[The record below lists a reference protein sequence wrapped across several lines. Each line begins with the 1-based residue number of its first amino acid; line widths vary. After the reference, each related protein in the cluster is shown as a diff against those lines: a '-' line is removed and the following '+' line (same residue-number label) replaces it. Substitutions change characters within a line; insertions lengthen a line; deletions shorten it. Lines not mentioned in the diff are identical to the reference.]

1 MPHRL
6 ADRRVSSPLVS
17 PISSPDGSSSP
28 VRPAHSLAGEP
39 ATGPS
44 SAAPRPRPSAELTEP
59 TETPATGD
67 DPSRDDPTGHDPSK
81 DDPSRHDPSKDDPS
95 KDDPTGHDDVGS
107 VAERATRD
115 LAAQFEDEKPGRV
128 LSGPAGLLLTAA
140 ALTVGALSLWQVFR
154 PLSQGSKYYLIIFL
168 AGVLPLV
175 FLAYPADLR
184 LRARLAARRR
194 RRTNNGGTNGTGSSG
209 TNNGSAKG
217 NHGADAPVL
226 SRPASTTPTAT
237 DWVLVVLAVA
247 ACLYPVLPVPLG
259 SGGGG
264 YNAFLDRQGLL
275 VPADLAMGT
284 ILLLLLL
291 EACRRTTGWI
301 LPAVCLLFLGYG
313 YYGGLLPQSW
323 PVAHAGLDF
332 SQLVDAFYNSDSGF
346 YGTPLDV
353 AASYIVLFTIYG
365 AVLELSGA
373 GRFFVE
379 LSAAAFRRS
388 RTAAGR
394 TAVASGFL
402 LGTVSGSGAATTVSI
417 GAVTWPLLR
426 RAGYP
431 PERAG
436 GMLAA
441 AGVGAIL
448 SPPTLGAA
456 AFIIAEYLG
465 VSYLQ
470 VLGWATVPTVLY
482 YLGILLSVE
491 IDARRSGVR
500 PVVIDVGSP
509 WRLLARFGYHFAS
522 LIAIIAFLAVGVSAT
537 RAVVFAT
544 LLAVALSFLDRTK
557 DRAKDRTKD
566 RAKDRAYRLTPAR
579 LVTALVTGVRGV
591 LAVSAVCAAAGIIT
605 ATTTKTGLGPQAA
618 ALLIGGAKAATSNPT
633 VVLVLTALLAAVA
646 LTLLGLAVPVTASFV
661 IGWVIVGPALLDLGV
676 SAPAAAMFVFYF
688 AVLSEVSPPTALAA
702 VAAAAVTGGRLVP
715 TMWQTLRYAL
725 PAYLIPIAFVITP
738 AGLGLLGIGGVQRIA
753 FAAVVTALSV
763 AVLAVA
769 AGGWLP
775 GVGPAGAPERVL
787 GALAGVTLLWL
798 EPVPVMVGAA
808 LAAVAA
814 AGVFVRRG
822 SAGRPSSGSPA
833 NPVEEQL

>member
-1 MPHRL
+1 MPL
-6 ADRRVSSPLVS
+6 PPEPPDKTDSAGADP
-17 PISSPDGSSSP
+17 
-28 VRPAHSLAGEP
+28 
-39 ATGPS
+39 
-44 SAAPRPRPSAELTEP
+44 
-59 TETPATGD
+59 
-67 DPSRDDPTGHDPSK
+67 
-81 DDPSRHDPSKDDPS
+81 
-95 KDDPTGHDDVGS
+95 
-107 VAERATRD
+107 RD

-128 LSGPAGLLLTAA
+128 LSGPVGVLITGTTLAIALLA
-140 ALTVGALSLWQVFR
+140 LWQVFS
-154 PLSQGSKYYLIIFL
+154 PLSQGSKFYLVIFL
-168 AGVLPLV
+168 AGVLPVV

-184 LRARLAARRR
+184 LPERLRRGARR
-194 RRTNNGGTNGTGSSG
+194 
-209 TNNGSAKG
+209 
-217 NHGADAPVL
+217 ADGE
-226 SRPASTTPTAT
+226 SRPDTGDRDEGGGPTVV
-237 DWVLVVLAVA
+237 DWVLA
-247 ACLYPVLPVPLG
+247 AAALVSCLYPVLPVPLG
-259 SGGGG
+259 DGGGG
-264 YNAFLDRQGLL
+264 YDAFLDRQGLL
-275 VPADLAMGT
+275 VGVDVAMGT
-284 ILLLLLL
+284 VLLLLLL

-301 LPAVCLLFLGYG
+301 LPAVCLVFLGYG

-332 SQLVDAFYNSDSGF
+332 GQLVDAFYNSDSGF

-353 AASYIVLFTIYG
+353 AATYIVLFTIYG
-365 AVLELSGA
+365 AVLDLSGA

-417 GAVTWPLLR
+417 GAVTWPVLR

-482 YLGILLSVE
+482 YLGILLAVE

-500 PVVIDVGSP
+500 PVVLDTASP
-509 WRLLARFGYHFAS
+509 WRLLGRFGYHFLS
-522 LIAIIAFLAVGVSAT
+522 LLAIVVLLAVGFSAT
-537 RAVVFAT
+537 RAVVVAT
-544 LLAVALSFLDRTK
+544 VLAAVLSFLDR
-557 DRAKDRTKD
+557 RH
-566 RAKDRAYRLTPAR
+566 RLTPAR
-579 LVTALVTGVRGV
+579 LLAALSAGVRGV

-618 ALLIGGAKAATSNPT
+618 ALLVSGAKAVSSDPA
-633 VVLVLTALLAAVA
+633 VVLALTALLAAVA

-661 IGWVIVGPALLDLGV
+661 IGWVIIGPALLDLGV
-676 SAPAAAMFVFYF
+676 TAPAAAMFVFYF
-688 AVLSEVSPPTALAA
+688 AVLSEASPPTALAA

-725 PAYLIPIAFVITP
+725 PAYLIPLAFVVTP
-738 AGLGLLGIGGVQRIA
+738 TGLGLLGIGGAQRIA
-753 FAAVVTALSV
+753 VAGVVAALSV

-775 GVGPAGAPERVL
+775 GVGPAGTPERIL
-787 GALAGVTLLWL
+787 GALAGLTLLWL
-798 EPVPVMVGAA
+798 EPVPVAVGAA
-808 LAAVAA
+808 LAAVMV
-814 AGVFVRRG
+814 AGVLVRRG
-822 SAGRPSSGSPA
+822 TAGPTGVPSAGATVTHG
-833 NPVEEQL
+833 EEKQ

>member
-1 MPHRL
+1 M
-6 ADRRVSSPLVS
+6 
-17 PISSPDGSSSP
+17 
-28 VRPAHSLAGEP
+28 
-39 ATGPS
+39 
-44 SAAPRPRPSAELTEP
+44 
-59 TETPATGD
+59 
-67 DPSRDDPTGHDPSK
+67 
-81 DDPSRHDPSKDDPS
+81 
-95 KDDPTGHDDVGS
+95 
-107 VAERATRD
+107 AERATRD

-140 ALTVGALSLWQVFR
+140 ALAVGALALWQVFR

-184 LRARLAARRR
+184 LPTRLRARRR
-194 RRTNNGGTNGTGSSG
+194 
-209 TNNGSAKG
+209 
-217 NHGADAPVL
+217 
-226 SRPASTTPTAT
+226 PASARPTVT

-247 ACLYPVLPVPLG
+247 ACLYPVLPIRIG

-275 VPADLAMGT
+275 APTDLVLGT
-284 ILLLLLL
+284 VLLLLLL

-482 YLGILLSVE
+482 YLGILLAVE

-522 LIAIIAFLAVGVSAT
+522 LIAIIVFLAVGVSAT
-537 RAVVFAT
+537 RAVVFAI
-544 LLAVALSFLDRTK
+544 LLAVALSFLDRTH
-557 DRAKDRTKD
+557 
-566 RAKDRAYRLTPAR
+566 RLSPGR

-591 LAVSAVCAAAGIIT
+591 LAVTAVCAAAGIIT

-618 ALLIGGAKAATSNPT
+618 ALLIGGAQAATSDPT
-633 VVLVLTALLAAVA
+633 LVLVLTALLAAVA

-676 SAPAAAMFVFYF
+676 TAPAAAMFVFYF

-775 GVGPAGAPERVL
+775 GVGPAGPPERVL

-798 EPVPVMVGAA
+798 EPVPVTVGAA

-814 AGVFVRRG
+814 AGVFVRR
-822 SAGRPSSGSPA
+822 AGRSSSGSPA

>member
-1 MPHRL
+1 MSSVRFSDGPAPPAPHTGSRGAGAAL
-6 ADRRVSSPLVS
+6 KDAPAALPPQVTVGAPPRVAV
-17 PISSPDGSSSP
+17 PD
-28 VRPAHSLAGEP
+28 
-39 ATGPS
+39 
-44 SAAPRPRPSAELTEP
+44 
-59 TETPATGD
+59 
-67 DPSRDDPTGHDPSK
+67 
-81 DDPSRHDPSKDDPS
+81 
-95 KDDPTGHDDVGS
+95 
-107 VAERATRD
+107 TRE
-115 LAAQFEDEKPGRV
+115 LAAQFEDEKPGRS
-128 LSGPAGLLLTAA
+128 LTGPVGLLVTGT
-140 ALTVGALSLWQVFR
+140 TVGIALLALVQVFQ
-154 PLSQGSKYYLIIFL
+154 PLPQGSKYYLIIFL
-168 AGVLPLV
+168 AGVLPTV
-175 FLAYPADLR
+175 FLAYPAGLSIPWRPGRTPASGDGPDPAGPTRSDWL
-184 LRARLAARRR
+184 LAA
-194 RRTNNGGTNGTGSSG
+194 
-209 TNNGSAKG
+209 A
-217 NHGADAPVL
+217 A
-226 SRPASTTPTAT
+226 
-237 DWVLVVLAVA
+237 LV
-247 ACLYPVLPVPLG
+247 ACLYPVLPFTVG
-259 SGGGG
+259 GGGGG
-264 YNAFLDRQGLL
+264 YDAFLDRQGLL
-275 VPADLAMGT
+275 VGLDVAMGT
-284 ILLLLLL
+284 VLLLLLL

-301 LPAVCLLFLGYG
+301 LPAVCLLFLAYG

-332 SQLVDAFYNSDSGF
+332 GQLVDAFYNSDSGF

-365 AVLELSGA
+365 AVLDLSGA

-417 GAVTWPLLR
+417 GAVTWPVLR

-431 PERAG
+431 AERAG

-470 VLGWATVPTVLY
+470 VLGWATIPTVLY
-482 YLGILLSVE
+482 YLGILLAVE

-500 PVVIDVGSP
+500 PVVVHADSP
-509 WRLLARFGYHFAS
+509 WRLLGRFGYHFLS
-522 LIAIIAFLAVGVSAT
+522 LLVITGLLALGVSAT
-537 RAVVFAT
+537 KAVVGAT
-544 LLAVALSFLDRTK
+544 VLAAALSFLDR
-557 DRAKDRTKD
+557 RH
-566 RAKDRAYRLTPAR
+566 RLTPAR
-579 LVTALVTGVRGV
+579 LVEALGTGARGV

-618 ALLIGGAKAATSNPT
+618 ALLVSGAQAVSSDPA
-633 VVLVLTALLAAVA
+633 VVLALTAVLAAVA

-661 IGWVIVGPALLDLGV
+661 IGWVIIGPALLDLGV
-676 SAPAAAMFVFYF
+676 AAPAAAMFVFYF

-738 AGLGLLGIGGVQRIA
+738 AGLGLLGIGGPQRVA
-753 FAAVVTALSV
+753 VAAVVSALGV

-775 GVGPAGAPERVL
+775 GVGPAGVPERIL
-787 GALAGVTLLWL
+787 GALAGLTLLWL
-798 EPVPVMVGAA
+798 EPVPVTVGAV
-808 LAAVAA
+808 LAAAVV
-814 AGVFVRRG
+814 AGVLVRRG
-822 SAGRPSSGSPA
+822 SANRTGEPSATPPVNPGEENSETDQRAAGRGSGGARPRR
-833 NPVEEQL
+833 ERRRRLRGQTGRRDEGRRRQRDHLQGH

>member
-1 MPHRL
+1 M
-6 ADRRVSSPLVS
+6 S
-17 PISSPDGSSSP
+17 PISTPDGSSP
-28 VRPAHSLAGEP
+28 PARPANSPADEP
-39 ATGPS
+39 AGSTDR
-44 SAAPRPRPSAELTEP
+44 AAPRPRPTPEP
-59 TETPATGD
+59 DGTSRPGPSTREATGPH
-67 DPSRDDPTGHDPSK
+67 PSDATTPHPSAVHPGTADRTGSADA
-81 DDPSRHDPSKDDPS
+81 
-95 KDDPTGHDDVGS
+95 
-107 VAERATRD
+107 AERVTRD

-128 LSGPAGLLLTAA
+128 LTGPTGLLLTGVSLA
-140 ALTVGALSLWQVFR
+140 VGALALWQVFR

-184 LRARLAARRR
+184 LPARFRARRR
-194 RRTNNGGTNGTGSSG
+194 RIDSDSDSDSTDGNNADRDSESTRT
-209 TNNGSAKG
+209 
-217 NHGADAPVL
+217 
-226 SRPASTTPTAT
+226 RPTAP
-237 DWVLVVLAVA
+237 DWVLVALAAA
-247 ACLYPVLPVPLG
+247 ACLYPVLPIPIG
-259 SGGGG
+259 TGGGG

-275 VPADLAMGT
+275 APVDLVLGT
-284 ILLLLLL
+284 VLLLLLL

-522 LIAIIAFLAVGVSAT
+522 LIAIIVFLAVGVSAT
-537 RAVVFAT
+537 RAVVFAIV
-544 LLAVALSFLDRTK
+544 LAIALSYLDR
-557 DRAKDRTKD
+557 AH
-566 RAKDRAYRLTPAR
+566 RLSPAR

-591 LAVSAVCAAAGIIT
+591 LAVTAVCAAAGIIT

-618 ALLIGGAKAATSNPT
+618 ALLIGGAKAATSDPT
-633 VVLVLTALLAAVA
+633 LVLVLTALLAAVA
-646 LTLLGLAVPVTASFV
+646 LSLLGLAVPVTASFV

-676 SAPAAAMFVFYF
+676 TAPAAAMFVFYF

-725 PAYLIPIAFVITP
+725 PAYLTPIAFVITP

-775 GVGPAGAPERVL
+775 GVGPAGVPERVL

-798 EPVPVMVGAA
+798 EPVPVAVGTA

-814 AGVFVRRG
+814 VGVLVRRG
-822 SAGRPSSGSPA
+822 FAGRPSSE
-833 NPVEEQL
+833 PVEEKL

>member
-1 MPHRL
+1 M
-6 ADRRVSSPLVS
+6 S
-17 PISSPDGSSSP
+17 PISSPDGSPPPARPANSP
-28 VRPAHSLAGEP
+28 VDG
-39 ATGPS
+39 
-44 SAAPRPRPSAELTEP
+44 SAASPGGGPPRPRPEIEP
-59 TETPATGD
+59 TEP
-67 DPSRDDPTGHDPSK
+67 DPGKPDPGKPDASEPDP
-81 DDPSRHDPSKDDPS
+81 
-95 KDDPTGHDDVGS
+95 S

-128 LSGPAGLLLTAA
+128 LSGPAGLLLTMA
-140 ALTVGALSLWQVFR
+140 ALAVGALALWQVFR

-184 LRARLAARRR
+184 LPARLRARRR
-194 RRTNNGGTNGTGSSG
+194 RANRAEATESDSDRRTPALASSG
-209 TNNGSAKG
+209 
-217 NHGADAPVL
+217 
-226 SRPASTTPTAT
+226 PTVA
-237 DWVLVVLAVA
+237 DWVLVALAVA
-247 ACLYPVLPVPLG
+247 ACLYPVLPIRIG

-275 VPADLAMGT
+275 APTDLVLGT
-284 ILLLLLL
+284 VLLLLLL

-365 AVLELSGA
+365 AALEFSGA

-482 YLGILLSVE
+482 YLGILLAVE

-500 PVVIDVGSP
+500 PVVIDVDSP

-522 LIAIIAFLAVGVSAT
+522 LIAIIVFLAIGVSAT
-537 RAVVFAT
+537 RAVVFAIVLT
-544 LLAVALSFLDRTK
+544 VALSFLAPRNE
-557 DRAKDRTKD
+557 DRAH
-566 RAKDRAYRLTPAR
+566 RLTPGR

-591 LAVSAVCAAAGIIT
+591 LAVTAVCAAAGIIT

-618 ALLIGGAKAATSNPT
+618 ALLIGGAQAATSDPT
-633 VVLVLTALLAAVA
+633 LVLVLTALLAAVA

-676 SAPAAAMFVFYF
+676 TAPAAAMFVFYF

-753 FAAVVTALSV
+753 FAAGVTALSV

-787 GALAGVTLLWL
+787 GALAGVALLWL
-798 EPVPVMVGAA
+798 EPVPVTVGAA
-808 LAAVAA
+808 LAVVAA
-814 AGVFVRRG
+814 AGVFIRRG
-822 SAGRPSSGSPA
+822 SADRSSSGSPA

>member
-1 MPHRL
+1 M
-6 ADRRVSSPLVS
+6 S
-17 PISSPDGSSSP
+17 PISSPDGSSPP
-28 VRPAHSLAGEP
+28 VRPANSPAGDP
-39 ATGPS
+39 ATGPG
-44 SAAPRPRPSAELTEP
+44 SAAPRPRPSAEPAEP
-59 TETPATGD
+59 AETPATGD
-67 DPSRDDPTGHDPSK
+67 GPSRDDPSRHDPTGHDPSK
-81 DDPSRHDPSKDDPS
+81 DDPTGPDD
-95 KDDPTGHDDVGS
+95 GGS

-140 ALTVGALSLWQVFR
+140 ALAVGALSLWQVFR

-194 RRTNNGGTNGTGSSG
+194 RPTNNGGTNNERTSGGSDSD
-209 TNNGSAKG
+209 SD
-217 NHGADAPVL
+217 NHGTDATVL
-226 SRPASTTPTAT
+226 TRLASTTPTMT

-522 LIAIIAFLAVGVSAT
+522 LIAIIVFLAVGVSAT

-557 DRAKDRTKD
+557 DRA
-566 RAKDRAYRLTPAR
+566 YQLTPAR
-579 LVTALVTGVRGV
+579 LVTSLVTGVRGV

-618 ALLIGGAKAATSNPT
+618 ALLIGGAKAATSDPT
-633 VVLVLTALLAAVA
+633 LVLVLTALLAAVA
-646 LTLLGLAVPVTASFV
+646 LSLLGLAVPVTASFV

-725 PAYLIPIAFVITP
+725 PAYLTPIAFVITP

>member
-1 MPHRL
+1 M
-6 ADRRVSSPLVS
+6 SS
-17 PISSPDGSSSP
+17 
-28 VRPAHSLAGEP
+28 VRN
-39 ATGPS
+39 GPS
-44 SAAPRPRPSAELTEP
+44 VPLPPEDEAVA
-59 TETPATGD
+59 
-67 DPSRDDPTGHDPSK
+67 DPSWADDGPSHPHHDP
-81 DDPSRHDPSKDDPS
+81 R
-95 KDDPTGHDDVGS
+95 
-107 VAERATRD
+107 E
-115 LAAQFEDEKPGRV
+115 LAARFEDEKPGRT
-128 LSGPAGLLLTAA
+128 LSGPVGIVVTAA
-140 ALTVGALSLWQVFR
+140 TVGIALLALRQVFF
-154 PLSQGSKYYLIIFL
+154 PLAQGSKYYLIIFL
-168 AGVLPLV
+168 AGVLPVV
-175 FLAYPADLR
+175 FLAYPADLPIPR
-184 LRARLAARRR
+184 RARTEDHTEGRAGDRAPAD
-194 RRTNNGGTNGTGSSG
+194 GT
-209 TNNGSAKG
+209 
-217 NHGADAPVL
+217 AD
-226 SRPASTTPTAT
+226 RPAGGPTVV
-237 DWVLVVLAVA
+237 DWVLA
-247 ACLYPVLPVPLG
+247 AAALVSCLYPVLPVALG

-264 YNAFLDRQGLL
+264 YDAFLDRQGLL
-275 VPADLAMGT
+275 VPLDVAMGT
-284 ILLLLLL
+284 VLLLLLL

-301 LPAVCLLFLGYG
+301 LPAVCLLFLAYG

-332 SQLVDAFYNSDSGF
+332 DQLVDAFYNSDSGF

-365 AVLELSGA
+365 AVLDLSGA

-417 GAVTWPLLR
+417 GAVTWPILR

-431 PERAG
+431 AERAG

-470 VLGWATVPTVLY
+470 VLGWATVPTILY

-500 PVVIDVGSP
+500 PVVIDTGSA
-509 WRLLARFGYHFAS
+509 WRLLGRFGYHFLS
-522 LIAIIAFLAVGVSAT
+522 LIVIVVVLAVGASAT
-537 RAVVFAT
+537 KAVVIAT
-544 LLAVALSFLDRTK
+544 VLAAALSFLDR
-557 DRAKDRTKD
+557 RH
-566 RAKDRAYRLTPAR
+566 RLTPRR
-579 LVTALVTGVRGV
+579 LVAALGNGVRGV

-618 ALLIGGAKAATSNPT
+618 ALLVGGARTVSAEPA
-633 VVLVLTALLAAVA
+633 VVLALTALLAAVA
-646 LTLLGLAVPVTASFV
+646 LSLLGLAVPVTASFV
-661 IGWVIVGPALLDLGV
+661 IGWVIIGPALLDLGV
-676 SAPAAAMFVFYF
+676 AAPAAAMFVFYF

-738 AGLGLLGIGGVQRIA
+738 AGLGLLGIGGPVRIA
-753 FAAVVTALSV
+753 VAGVVGALGV

-775 GVGPAGAPERVL
+775 GVGPAGVPERLL
-787 GALAGVTLLWL
+787 GAFAGVTLLWL
-798 EPVPVMVGAA
+798 EPVPVAVGA
-808 LAAVAA
+808 LAAAVMV
-814 AGVFVRRG
+814 AGVLVRRG
-822 SAGRPSSGSPA
+822 SAGRAGGPSAGQ
-833 NPVEEQL
+833 PVHHGEETQ

>member
-1 MPHRL
+1 MDDGP
-6 ADRRVSSPLVS
+6 VPLPS
-17 PISSPDGSSSP
+17 EPANRTDPDGD
-28 VRPAHSLAGEP
+28 
-39 ATGPS
+39 
-44 SAAPRPRPSAELTEP
+44 
-59 TETPATGD
+59 TP
-67 DPSRDDPTGHDPSK
+67 DP
-81 DDPSRHDPSKDDPS
+81 
-95 KDDPTGHDDVGS
+95 
-107 VAERATRD
+107 RD

-128 LSGPAGLLLTAA
+128 LSGPVGVLVTGATLAVALLA
-140 ALTVGALSLWQVFR
+140 LWQVFR
-154 PLSQGSKYYLIIFL
+154 PLPQGSKFYLIIFL
-168 AGVLPLV
+168 AGVLPIV
-175 FLAYPADLR
+175 FLAYPANLR
-184 LRARLAARRR
+184 LPRRPRRGARQPDGEGPPDVGNRVE
-194 RRTNNGGTNGTGSSG
+194 GGGPSV
-209 TNNGSAKG
+209 A
-217 NHGADAPVL
+217 
-226 SRPASTTPTAT
+226 
-237 DWVLVVLAVA
+237 DWVLA
-247 ACLYPVLPVPLG
+247 AAALVSCLYPVLPVPLG
-259 SGGGG
+259 AGGGG
-264 YNAFLDRQGLL
+264 YDAFLDRQGLL
-275 VPADLAMGT
+275 VGVDVAMGT
-284 ILLLLLL
+284 VLLLLLL

-301 LPAVCLLFLGYG
+301 LPAVCLVFLGYG

-332 SQLVDAFYNSDSGF
+332 GQLVDAFYNSDSGF
-346 YGTPLDV
+346 FGTPLDV
-353 AASYIVLFTIYG
+353 AATYIVLFTIYG
-365 AVLELSGA
+365 AVLDLSGA

-417 GAVTWPLLR
+417 GAVTWPVLR

-482 YLGILLSVE
+482 YLGILLAVE

-500 PVVIDVGSP
+500 PVVLDTASP
-509 WRLLARFGYHFAS
+509 WRLLGRFGYHFLS
-522 LIAIIAFLAVGVSAT
+522 LLAIVVLLAVGFSAT
-537 RAVVFAT
+537 RAVVVAT
-544 LLAVALSFLDRTK
+544 VLAAALSFLDR
-557 DRAKDRTKD
+557 RH
-566 RAKDRAYRLTPAR
+566 RLTPAR
-579 LVTALVTGVRGV
+579 LLAALSAGVRGV

-618 ALLIGGAKAATSNPT
+618 ALLVSGAQAVSSDPA
-633 VVLVLTALLAAVA
+633 VVLALTALLAAVA

-661 IGWVIVGPALLDLGV
+661 IGWVIIGPALLDLGV
-676 SAPAAAMFVFYF
+676 TAPAAAMFVFYF
-688 AVLSEVSPPTALAA
+688 AVLSEASPPTALAA

-725 PAYLIPIAFVITP
+725 PAYLIPLAFVVTP
-738 AGLGLLGIGGVQRIA
+738 TGLGLLGIGGARRIA
-753 FAAVVTALSV
+753 VAGVVAALSV

-775 GVGPAGAPERVL
+775 GVGPAGTPERVL
-787 GALAGVTLLWL
+787 GALAGLTLLWL
-798 EPVPVMVGAA
+798 EPVPVAVGAV
-808 LAAVAA
+808 LAAVMV
-814 AGVFVRRG
+814 AGVLVRRG
-822 SAGRPSSGSPA
+822 TAGPTGVPPA
-833 NPVEEQL
+833 GQPVNHGEEKQ

>member
-1 MPHRL
+1 M
-6 ADRRVSSPLVS
+6 S
-17 PISSPDGSSSP
+17 PISSPDGSSPP
-28 VRPAHSLAGEP
+28 VRPANSPTGGPAAGADGTP
-39 ATGPS
+39 
-44 SAAPRPRPSAELTEP
+44 PRPRVTPDP
-59 TETPATGD
+59 TQSVD
-67 DPSRDDPTGHDPSK
+67 VDPTGLGA
-81 DDPSRHDPSKDDPS
+81 
-95 KDDPTGHDDVGS
+95 DPTERRDDDDS
-107 VAERATRD
+107 SAAERATRD

-128 LSGPAGLLLTAA
+128 LSGPAGQLLTVA
-140 ALTVGALSLWQVFR
+140 ALAVGALAIWQVFR

-175 FLAYPADLR
+175 FLAYPAGLRLPAR
-184 LRARLAARRR
+184 LRARRPDGD
-194 RRTNNGGTNGTGSSG
+194 RT
-209 TNNGSAKG
+209 
-217 NHGADAPVL
+217 DAL
-226 SRPASTTPTAT
+226 PASTRLTAT

-247 ACLYPVLPVPLG
+247 ACLYPVLPIPLG
-259 SGGGG
+259 TGGGG

-275 VPADLAMGT
+275 APTDLVLGT
-284 ILLLLLL
+284 VLLLLLL

-491 IDARRSGVR
+491 IDARRSDVR
-500 PVVIDVGSP
+500 PVLIDVGSP
-509 WRLLARFGYHFAS
+509 WPMLARFGYHFAS
-522 LIAIIAFLAVGVSAT
+522 LVAIIVLLAVGVSAT

-544 LLAVALSFLDRTK
+544 LLAAALSFLDR
-557 DRAKDRTKD
+557 AH
-566 RAKDRAYRLTPAR
+566 RLTPAR

-591 LAVSAVCAAAGIIT
+591 LAVTAVCAAAGIIT

-618 ALLIGGAKAATSNPT
+618 ALLVGGAKAATSNPT
-633 VVLVLTALLAAVA
+633 LVLVLTALLAAVA
-646 LTLLGLAVPVTASFV
+646 LSLLGLAVPVTASFV
-661 IGWVIVGPALLDLGV
+661 IGWVIVGPALIDLGV
-676 SAPAAAMFVFYF
+676 TAPAVAMFVFYF

-725 PAYLIPIAFVITP
+725 PAYLTPIAFVITP
-738 AGLGLLGIGGVQRIA
+738 AGLGLLGIGGVWRITV
-753 FAAVVTALSV
+753 AAVVTALSV

-775 GVGPAGAPERVL
+775 GVGPAGAPERML

-798 EPVPVMVGAA
+798 EPVPVAVGVA

-822 SAGRPSSGSPA
+822 SVRRPPAGSPA
-833 NPVEEQL
+833 NPVEGKL

>member
-1 MPHRL
+1 M
-6 ADRRVSSPLVS
+6 
-17 PISSPDGSSSP
+17 
-28 VRPAHSLAGEP
+28 
-39 ATGPS
+39 
-44 SAAPRPRPSAELTEP
+44 
-59 TETPATGD
+59 
-67 DPSRDDPTGHDPSK
+67 
-81 DDPSRHDPSKDDPS
+81 
-95 KDDPTGHDDVGS
+95 
-107 VAERATRD
+107 
-115 LAAQFEDEKPGRV
+115 
-128 LSGPAGLLLTAA
+128 LSGPAGLLLTSA
-140 ALTVGALSLWQVFR
+140 ALAVGALALWQVFR

-184 LRARLAARRR
+184 LPARLRSRRR
-194 RRTNNGGTNGTGSSG
+194 RADNAEKTDNAANTA
-209 TNNGSAKG
+209 SAR
-217 NHGADAPVL
+217 
-226 SRPASTTPTAT
+226 SRQASTRPTVT
-237 DWVLVVLAVA
+237 DWVLVALTVA
-247 ACLYPVLPVPLG
+247 ACLYPVLPIRIG

-275 VPADLAMGT
+275 APTDLVLGT
-284 ILLLLLL
+284 VLLLLLL

-323 PVAHAGLDF
+323 PVAHSGLDF

-365 AVLELSGA
+365 AALELSGA

-482 YLGILLSVE
+482 YLGILLAVE

-500 PVVIDVGSP
+500 PVVIEVGSP

-522 LIAIIAFLAVGVSAT
+522 LIAIIVFLAVGVSAT
-537 RAVVFAT
+537 RAVVFAI
-544 LLAVALSFLDRTK
+544 LLTVALSFLDRTH
-557 DRAKDRTKD
+557 
-566 RAKDRAYRLTPAR
+566 RLTPGR

-591 LAVSAVCAAAGIIT
+591 LAVTAVCAAAGIIT

-618 ALLIGGAKAATSNPT
+618 ALLIGGAQAATSDPT
-633 VVLVLTALLAAVA
+633 LVLVLTALLAAVA

-676 SAPAAAMFVFYF
+676 TAPAAAMFVFYF

-725 PAYLIPIAFVITP
+725 PAYLTPVAFVITP

-753 FAAVVTALSV
+753 FAAVVVALSV

-775 GVGPAGAPERVL
+775 GVGPAGPPERII
-787 GALAGVTLLWL
+787 GAVAGVTLLWL
-798 EPVPVMVGAA
+798 EPVPVTVGAT

-814 AGVFVRRG
+814 AGVFVRRR